1 MCSIRYL
8 LGFLALFASSADAR
22 DFVCLPSAA
31 AVRHEQPE
39 AWPSWTLRVRGHEG
53 TKCWYASARDTAHDH
68 RIATMPRGKGTAI
81 VESVE
86 SPDSTNRFNARS
98 QSEAIRLPLPK
109 PSLLIGDTLAAAPLT
124 DATAMEAASGKN
136 GAAAVVSIS
145 GFGRPQA
152 TGSAGDEPPLISAY
166 ADETGT
172 TPRRDTLRPLRP
184 AITEAAPVPNEPLPA
199 RAVLAAFF
207 GALVLSSTV
216 AGLIF
221 RSARKVRV

>member
-39 AWPSWTLRVRGHEG
+39 AWASWTLRVPGHEG

-145 GFGRPQA
+145 RFGRPQA
-152 TGSAGDEPPLISAY
+152 TGSAGDEPPLI
-166 ADETGT
+166 ETGT